1 MINTNDSGVLQHNH
15 LRQQEREGARRH
27 VIQQR
32 LVFFWDKPRGE
43 TQNKKQKQ
51 KTKKTTSAIVLEQR
65 LLLSPQN
72 DISSVLPFT
81 KAS

>member
-27 VIQQR
+27 VIQRR

-51 KTKKTTSAIVLEQR
+51 KTKKNNLCNRFGAAA
-65 LLLSPQN
+65 SPLPPEWHLFR
-72 DISSVLPFT
+72 SSLHEG
-81 KAS
+81 